1 MVSRA
6 ADRYPVDLTV
16 EVYASH
22 RWDRVAMQD
31 ISRAGMF
38 VAFGGT
44 LPVGSPVVI
53 ALQHGDT
60 RVVSPARVTHCLGA
74 EDAAALGRVPGV
86 GLAFREPPDEAFAEA
101 VEALLRRARTKQPE
115 HSHVVV
121 AAPESRLLERL
132 SVALGDAGFS
142 VATATTGMEVL
153 GAAARR
159 VPDLVL
165 VDRHTPFIDGL
176 RLIEMLALDE
186 KLASVPV
193 VVMADDAGDLE
204 VAFQRGAADAIVKPF
219 TIVELIARTRRVAQ
233 LPRRA
238 EKMSLAGSLGDLE
251 LAAVLILLEQQ
262 RKTGRIVLSNGH
274 AAWIDIVDGRIV
286 DAGWSVD
293 KSHPRSIVM
302 ELLEWK
308 HGTFKLSAS
317 PSRRR
322 DVDLALPITHLLLEQ
337 ARIQDEKSAPIRR
350 PV

>member
-1 MVSRA
+1 VPRA
-6 ADRYPVDLTV
+6 ADRYPLDLTV

-31 ISRAGMF
+31 VSRAGMF
-38 VAFGGT
+38 VALPAA

-60 RVVSPARVTHCLGA
+60 RVVSPAKVTHSLTA
-74 EDAAALGRVPGV
+74 DDATALGRVPGV
-86 GLAFREPPDEAFAEA
+86 GLVFREPLDVAFAEA
-101 VEALLRRARTKQPE
+101 IEALLRRARTKQPE

-121 AAPESRLLERL
+121 AAPENRLLERL
-132 SVALGDAGFS
+132 SAALGDAGFS
-142 VATATTGMEVL
+142 IATASTGMEVL
-153 GAAARR
+153 GAASRR
-159 VPDLVL
+159 VPDLIL

-186 KLASVPV
+186 KLAAVPV
-193 VVMADDAGDLE
+193 VVMVDEASDLE
-204 VAFQRGAADAIVKPF
+204 AAFQRGAAEVIVKPF
-219 TIVELIARTRRVAQ
+219 TLVELIARTRRVAQ
-233 LPRRA
+233 MPRRA

-286 DAGWSVD
+286 DAGWSLD

-337 ARIQDEKSAPIRR
+337 ARIKDEKSAPIRR